1 MKKLISF
8 MSVLV
13 LLTGCSCGN
22 AELTKDT
29 PTNKVEKFFS
39 NYQTLNEDVL
49 TQLNEV
55 VESQEEFTDEQK
67 QTYKE
72 IMKDHYKNLK
82 YEIKDESIDG
92 DTATVVVEIEVKDY
106 SKVMSDADKYLE
118 SNPDQFNDEEGNY
131 SASLFNN
138 YRLEQLKK
146 ASDKVKYTLN
156 LTLTKVD
163 DEWIMDDISD
173 IDENKILGMYV
184 Y

>member
-8 MSVLV
+8 MSVLF

-22 AELTKDT
+22 AELMKDT

-55 VESQEEFTDEQK
+55 VESQEDFSDEQK
-67 QTYKE
+67 QKYKE
-72 IMKDHYKNLK
+72 IMKDHYKNLT
-82 YEIKDESIDG
+82 YEIKDEVIDG
-92 DTATVVVEIEVKDY
+92 DNATVVVEIEVTDY
-106 SKVMSDADKYLE
+106 SKIMSDADTYLE
-118 SNPDQFNDEEGNY
+118 TNPTQFNDEEGNY
-131 SASLFNN
+131 NVSLFND

-163 DEWIMDDISD
+163 DEWIMDEISD
-173 IDENKILGMYV
+173 TDENKILGMYI